1 MAINNI
7 NDAWQGKSGKEVREV
22 IQRTFG
28 EKVASTYFDP
38 IEMKLYGF
46 KSIDDRDAY
55 IATGDSSLII
65 DTCPFSFTG
74 TQNRIN
80 ILDKQGTTTLYF
92 TTNANEANITVGFES
107 QEKGITDTEWK
118 EIAEDFVVSVSVD
131 RGASGNYE
139 TFIADKQV
147 LNGNTLTF
155 DVRRYLATGSNRIK
169 VTAKGV
175 DSGAVANLTFK

>member
-46 KSIDDRDAY
+46 KSVEDRDAY
-55 IATGDSSLII
+55 IANGDASLII

-80 ILDKQGTTTLYF
+80 ILDKQGSKSQGWLVKNEKFWRAHKRTSYSKHLLF
-92 TTNANEANITVGFES
+92 TTR
-107 QEKGITDTEWK
+107 KC
-118 EIAEDFVVSVSVD
+118 
-131 RGASGNYE
+131 
-139 TFIADKQV
+139 
-147 LNGNTLTF
+147 
-155 DVRRYLATGSNRIK
+155 
-169 VTAKGV
+169 
-175 DSGAVANLTFK
+175 